1 MSFGMLGKDE
11 LQDLRNNTNWHV
23 LSYHETIKTE
33 QQMNREGNS
42 FSSVACVK
50 DQAGYKWSFTGV
62 DSKTPTE

>member
-11 LQDLRNNTNWHV
+11 LQDLRNNTHWHV

-50 DQAGYKWSFTGV
+50 DQAGYK
-62 DSKTPTE
+62 